1 MKSVRAI
8 ETNAKWRQL
17 IQAGQSTDE
26 TIPLLTRGKIEELAR
41 NAEKLD
47 YDYFDMVLLRLYDF
61 LNKIQQEI
69 KSGDMRQ
76 DAADRCHISYT
87 ATPAFDNYSENRE
100 FWNDETYGMFGYHAD
115 EEIVY
120 GNSVYNLNQ
129 YLKDEFSSD
138 YRRLVVNMDEDVY
151 RARSYYSILK
161 DGYFDYDAGENPVVE
176 LREDTIWQLFQMLDT
191 PRKST

>member
-1 MKSVRAI
+1 
-8 ETNAKWRQL
+8 
-17 IQAGQSTDE
+17 
-26 TIPLLTRGKIEELAR
+26 
-41 NAEKLD
+41 
-47 YDYFDMVLLRLYDF
+47 
-61 LNKIQQEI
+61 
-69 KSGDMRQ
+69 
-76 DAADRCHISYT
+76 
-87 ATPAFDNYSENRE
+87 
-100 FWNDETYGMFGYHAD
+100 MFGYHAD

-151 RARSYYSILK
+151 KARSYYSILK